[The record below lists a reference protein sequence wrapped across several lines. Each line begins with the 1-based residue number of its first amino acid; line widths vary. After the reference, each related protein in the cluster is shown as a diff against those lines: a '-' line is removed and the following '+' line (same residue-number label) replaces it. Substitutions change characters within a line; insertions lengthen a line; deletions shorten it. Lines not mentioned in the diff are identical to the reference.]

1 MSKQIEFCH
10 VCGMPM
16 KLKSN
21 ESLPPVCPVCGADL
35 VNPGSETLVKTI
47 ECEHIKGTVGSG
59 GGVLFAT
66 NKRLFFIK
74 MKKNADVTPDDGDSY
89 NYGAAASATIA
100 GILSV
105 GSGKVL
111 VNVPLADVG
120 RIEDCKKLLRKGVAL
135 QTKSGASYNFFL
147 LALGEAN
154 RGTVQDLK
162 DFFAPYVNG

>member
-35 VNPGSETLVKTI
+35 LNPGTETLVNTI
-47 ECEHIKGTVGSG
+47 ECEHIKGTFGSG

-74 MKKNADVTPDDGDSY
+74 MKKNADVDSD
-89 NYGAAASATIA
+89 NDSYGAAARGTID

-135 QTKSGASYNFFL
+135 HTKSGASYNFFL
-147 LALGEAN
+147 LALGEEN